1 MGDQLSPGEVL
12 RQRIAAMPHGKVE
25 AYRKFREVGRHN
37 LMTKFYFEHRL
48 FRRGVP
54 FLVAPPRARD
64 FRYPPTDRSD
74 VIEFR
79 RDKLT
84 WQEDGFDLIATIEQ
98 DNEQP
103 NDYHIAD
110 DPHLAVAALTLDKE
124 PRLVTKKERVAAKKR
139 LFEYTYGKKDEA
151 LSLALTRLHPRDVDA
166 FKPVATVHKN

>member
-1 MGDQLSPGEVL
+1 MSIHIILRATAARLSVVNSDDLPSYL
-12 RQRIAAMPHGKVE
+12 VE
-25 AYRKFREVGRHN
+25 EGARKQWVGIGWIECRE
-37 LMTKFYFEHRL
+37 
-48 FRRGVP
+48 
-54 FLVAPPRARD
+54 AP
-64 FRYPPTDRSD
+64 
-74 VIEFR
+74 
-79 RDKLT
+79 
-84 WQEDGFDLIATIEQ
+84 
-98 DNEQP
+98 QP